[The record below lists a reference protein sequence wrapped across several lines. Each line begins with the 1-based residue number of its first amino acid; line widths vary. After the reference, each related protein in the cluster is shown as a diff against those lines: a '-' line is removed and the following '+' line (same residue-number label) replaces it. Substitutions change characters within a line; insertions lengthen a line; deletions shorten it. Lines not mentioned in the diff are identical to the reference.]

1 MDMNGE
7 ALIAAPRERVYE
19 ALNDPEIL
27 KRSIPGCEEIEKVSD
42 TEMSAKVVAKVG
54 PVKAKFNGH
63 VTLSD
68 LNPPESYTISG
79 EGKGGAAG
87 FAKGSAKVSLEPN
100 GAATIMRYEVKAQ
113 VGGKLAQLGG
123 RLIDGTAKKMADQ
136 FFANFGDIVA
146 GTAEEEGPAP
156 ALATA
161 SGPPA
166 TAQGHAAR
174 RQRRIRWILSTAV
187 AAVLAAVVAV
197 LLAQG

>member
-19 ALNDPEIL
+19 ALTDPEIL

-42 TEMSAKVVAKVG
+42 TELSAKVVAKVG

-68 LNPPESYTISG
+68 LNPPVGYTITG

-87 FAKGSAKVSLEPN
+87 FAKGSAKVSLEPD

-136 FFANFGDIVA
+136 FFATFGEIVA
-146 GTAEEEGPAP
+146 GVPQEEAAAP
-156 ALATA
+156 ASA
-161 SGPPA
+161 SELPA
-166 TAQGHAAR
+166 AAQAEAAR
-174 RQRRIRWILSTAV
+174 QKRTKWILFGVVAV
-187 AAVLAAVVAV
+187 VLAATAAA
-197 LLAQG
+197 LLSQG